1 MRIPGSQARSF
12 EDRSC
17 EVHCRCGGL
26 LTTLRPGERVAL
38 KGPSAVPAR
47 SFTCQGC
54 GSVTQIQ
61 VEGSDG

>member
-1 MRIPGSQARSF
+1 MRIPGSQARSI

-26 LTTLRPGERVAL
+26 LTTLQPGQRVAL
-38 KGPSAVPAR
+38 KGASTVPAE
-47 SFTCQGC
+47 SFTCRGC

-61 VEGSDG
+61 VEGTDG